1 MTEETY
7 HAVRDYA
14 FNLANFM
21 IRNYDDAEDIAQIVS
36 LKFLL
41 NEDKIIKPLA
51 WSATVIKNEVYKRAK
66 KTKGLEKLLEKT
78 ELEKIEEKLDDACSV
93 DKYSEKYISISDAKT
108 LLKRSDYRIFK
119 LWLNADFNV
128 KKVANKLKLSY
139 NATRSKVYKMKK
151 NLRAEKLKQQ
161 GWLGSKDIIDYNTNK
176 NIITFINTFVKK
188 MEKRDFD
195 HLRSYFEYIEIEK
208 ITKLDIKQIFNYDIL
223 LLKRNLY
230 ELYIPYE
237 DSKSKV
243 QFCIFRFK
251 LDKQNH
257 IKITKFFAKPTK
269 VVKINMPKKEAL
281 KMLPRMEK
289 GVLPISAEEVIKI
302 LKKKDP

>member
-21 IRNYDDAEDIAQIVS
+21 IRNYDDDEDIAQIVS

-51 WSATVIKNEVYKRAK
+51 WSATVIKNEVYSRAK
-66 KTKGLEKLLEKT
+66 IKGLEKLLEKT

-93 DKYSEKYISISDAKT
+93 DKYNEKYISISEAKT
-108 LLKRSDYRIFK
+108 LLKKNDYKIFK
-119 LWLNADFNV
+119 LWIDNDFDV
-128 KKVANKLKLSY
+128 KKVAKKIKLSY
-139 NATRSKVYKMKK
+139 NASRCKIYKMKR

-161 GWLGSKDIIDYNTNK
+161 GWLGSKDMIDYYTNK
-176 NIITFINTFVKK
+176 NIIKFINTFVKK
-188 MEKRDFD
+188 MEKRDFN
-195 HLRSYFEYIEIEK
+195 HLRSYFEYIDIEK
-208 ITKLDIKQIFNYDIL
+208 ITKLDIKRIFTYDIL

-230 ELYIPYE
+230 EICIPYK
-237 DSKSKV
+237 DSKSQV

-257 IKITKFFAKPTK
+257 IKVTEFFAKPTK
-269 VVKINMPKKEAL
+269 VVKFNMPKKEAL
-281 KMLPRMEK
+281 KLLPRMEK

-302 LKKKDP
+302 LKKRES